1 MDEAAPI
8 PRRDAW
14 YAQLSEEE
22 RWAVYERALHLPY
35 PAVAEYVKKTYD
47 VTVSR
52 SAYYRFQDWMRPQQS
67 ARRLEQAVLAR
78 REAKALADRAGAKK
92 ELSDAFMAMGAEI
105 ALRTGDA
112 AQAQDWIK
120 MAASLVAAA
129 QKDRE
134 IELRA
139 QAQKLDREKFEAA
152 ERRLAQMA
160 ELSDAARGGKVD
172 PATVADEIDRIL
184 GRRK

>member
-1 MDEAAPI
+1 MDETAQI

-22 RWAVYERALHLPY
+22 RWAVYERALRLPY

-52 SAYYRFQDWMRPQQS
+52 SAYYRFQDWMRPQLS
-67 ARRLEQAVLAR
+67 ARRLEQAVIAR

-92 ELSDAFMAMGAEI
+92 EIADAFVAMGSEI

-112 AQAQDWIK
+112 AQAQDWIR
-120 MAASLVAAA
+120 MAAALVAAA

-139 QAQKLDREKFEAA
+139 EAQKLDRDKFEAA
-152 ERRLAQMA
+152 EKRLAA
-160 ELSDAARGGKVD
+160 VKSAVEDARKAPGGLTPETLK
-172 PATVADEIDRIL
+172 RIEEAAGL
-184 GRRK
+184 L